1 MVKEGV
7 VDLLSRVLLLNSDVQ
22 TQEMAMQVLMNISS
36 DGIPLNIKYYIILLG
51 LISLYLFIYIE
62 SSHEVL
68 IQNGVVFPLV
78 DLMKAPS
85 AAESVQL
92 SVVQTLVNMS
102 LKGIHNAISGMH
114 ILIISSSQIP
124 SEKR

>member
-51 LISLYLFIYIE
+51 LISLYLFKYRGLARGIDTKWCRVPIGGFDE
-62 SSHEVL
+62 
-68 IQNGVVFPLV
+68 G
-78 DLMKAPS
+78 
-85 AAESVQL
+85 
-92 SVVQTLVNMS
+92 TL
-102 LKGIHNAISGMH
+102 GGRIRTAICCSDTR
-114 ILIISSSQIP
+114 QYVP
-124 SEKR
+124 QRYQ